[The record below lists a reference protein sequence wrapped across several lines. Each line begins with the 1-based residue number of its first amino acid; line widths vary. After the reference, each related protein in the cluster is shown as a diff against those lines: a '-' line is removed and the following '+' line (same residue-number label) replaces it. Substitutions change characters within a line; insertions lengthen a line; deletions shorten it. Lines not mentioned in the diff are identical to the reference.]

1 MKIKSAE
8 LVVSCAR
15 PPEFPAEGLPEVA
28 LLGRSNVGKSTLLNA
43 LARRRKLAR
52 TSGTPGKTRLIHF
65 FRLELEAGPLLLV
78 DLPGYG
84 WARVSRRERETW
96 RHMVEG
102 YLGERRALRLAVLL
116 QDLRRDFSDDETL
129 LLDWLAERQIP
140 ALMVLTKADKLKPMR
155 RAARARE
162 LRKQIGAP
170 DGRVVITSAQTRQG
184 IDELW
189 RAIGEFW

>member
-8 LVVSCAR
+8 IVTSCAL
-15 PPEFPAEGLPEVA
+15 PASFPVDGLPEVA
-28 LLGRSNVGKSTLLNA
+28 IVGRSNVGKSSLLNA
-43 LARRRKLAR
+43 LARRKKLAR

-65 FRLELEAGPLLLV
+65 FRLELEAEQLLLV

-84 WARVSRRERETW
+84 WARVSRRERESW
-96 RHMVEG
+96 QRMVEG
-102 YLGERRALRLAVLL
+102 YLEARDPLRLVVLL

-129 LLDWLAERQIP
+129 LLDWLAEREIP
-140 ALMVLTKADKLKPMR
+140 ALVALTKTDKLKPMR

-162 LRKQIGAP
+162 LREQIGAP
-170 DGRVVITSAQTRQG
+170 AGRVVTTSAQTRHG

-189 RAIGEFW
+189 RAIGEFL